1 MYNDRLNKKVISL
14 ENVLQIDFSKSDQT
28 TQKNIIDKLLQLYNY
43 FENISPELKNDYK
56 ASRYV
61 NTDFDKYDTQGERGE
76 YMIIESRLQL
86 HGYYEEERNC
96 ARTPYGAVIAR
107 CYLR

>member
-1 MYNDRLNKKVISL
+1 MEAIPFYIVTYYGCGESAN
-14 ENVLQIDFSKSDQT
+14 E
-28 TQKNIIDKLLQLYNY
+28 LLTPESQLFINFDTAYNY